1 MRNISEFMKG
11 ALLTGLGL
19 LSVTMVAFSSQWT
32 QSRLSSVTPLTQEG
46 SDHWVSYP
54 DRNIVTVPR
63 QAEENEPKSALP
75 AVRRAT
81 TDGSGAIVP
90 PYLETFDDKNV
101 FAEKFVVENPDGG
114 NKWLWSNGALRSPQI
129 YSGANNAWVI
139 FPAMRL
145 EGGKGYRLTLN
156 AKRKVADS
164 NETFNIRLGTAQNA
178 AACTITV
185 ADGVTLPEC
194 EADADSV
201 AVDAV
206 ISVETSGV
214 YYLALQWTSPA
225 NNKYVFF
232 DNITVSAPQDMG
244 MPKEVTYMTVMPDDT
259 GAHKATVRFRTPKK
273 DLKGADLTKLDK
285 AEIYRNDSLVRTI
298 ENPALNKLMSIEDEV
313 PAAGEYTYK
322 VTVSNDKGTSRPVEK
337 TAYIGVDYPAAVSNV
352 VLKETTYG
360 TVNLTWT
367 APATDV
373 NGNALDPGK
382 VHYEVRH
389 NVGNLPLIGTTEPGL
404 TNVNIKV
411 VEPGTSQIFLS
422 VVVIPVTERGPGN
435 GVASKLIPVGTPYT
449 LPYQDSFGS
458 AGSHSMAVMNISGAG
473 QWASFADNDD
483 VTDADGTG
491 AYLGYAAQN
500 QGATGLFHSARINL
514 ADTQNPE
521 FTVYIYEICSDP
533 SQESAFNRNE
543 VQMVVCEEGSDQW
556 VPVKSGTVHELVGNP
571 KHWGRV
577 RADLSAYKGKIIQV
591 GLTAKS
597 THYAGTFFD
606 QLRVAET
613 VARDLRISGGEVT
626 RTAMAGQPASVG
638 VWVENCGSDTVRG
651 SEFRVE
657 LYRNDEAEP
666 YRVISGRDLAP
677 CRNELFSESFVADPT
692 QAGTTRYYAKVV
704 YAADALPDNNISA
717 TMQQSI
723 YVDAT
728 MPAPTGLEATLNT
741 KQKASLRWQGPALAD
756 IPQAT
761 IERFDSLT
769 PFLFTNKRTN
779 GGWYFTEADG
789 LPHVTITNCNIPN
802 LAPGVSTGWF
812 CVDERNAYV
821 QASYGNLHAH
831 SANNFMVAMS
841 TIAAGPSPKSDDWMI
856 SPRLS
861 GRKHTVSFYAKAA
874 YSMEET
880 LEMLY
885 TNSSDPSATSTYVS
899 AGTTTLN
906 KGGLWEP
913 RSFEVPEG
921 ATYFALRYVSPA
933 THYMMHIDDVRY
945 EPLRDTP
952 IDVVG
957 YNVYRDSVRI
967 TDTPLTGPYFT
978 DTYAPAGEH
987 VYMVTALFNNGHES
1001 HLSAPARIATS
1012 VSSVD
1017 GATVNVWRDGTVL
1030 CVDNASGCI
1039 EVYDVT
1045 GIRLFAGCE
1054 SSLRLTLPA
1063 GIYIVKTAGKTWKI
1077 II

>member
-1 MRNISEFMKG
+1 MRNTSKIMKG
-11 ALLTGLGL
+11 ALLAGLGL
-19 LSVTMVAFSSQWT
+19 LSVTMVAFANQWT
-32 QSRLSSVTPLTQEG
+32 QSRLSSGTPLTQEG

-54 DRNIVTVPR
+54 DGNIVKAPLQTR
-63 QAEENEPKSALP
+63 ANEPKTATP

-81 TDGSGAIVP
+81 TDASGAILP

-101 FAEKFVVENPDGG
+101 FAEKFVTENPDGG

-129 YSGANNAWVI
+129 YSGSNNAWVI

-145 EGGKGYRLTLN
+145 EGGKGYTLTLN
-156 AKRKVADS
+156 AKRKVDNS
-164 NETFNIRLGTAQNA
+164 NETFNIKLGTAQNA

-185 ADGVTLPEC
+185 ANGITLPET

-201 AVDAV
+201 SVDAI

-244 MPKEVTYMTVMPDDT
+244 MPKEVTYMTVTPDAT
-259 GAHKATVRFRTPKK
+259 GDHKATVRFRTPKK
-273 DLKGADLTKLDK
+273 DLKGADLTGLDK
-285 AEIYRNDSLVRTI
+285 AEIYRNGTLVKTI
-298 ENPALNKLMSIEDEV
+298 ANPALNKLMSIVDSV
-313 PAAGEYTYK
+313 PEAGDYTYK
-322 VTVSNDKGTSRPVEK
+322 VTVSNDKGSSKPVEK
-337 TAYIGVDYPAAVSNV
+337 SAWIGVDYPSAVTNV

-360 TVNLTWT
+360 TVNLSWT
-367 APATDV
+367 PPATDV
-373 NGNALDPGK
+373 NGNALDPKK

-389 NVGNLPLIGTTEPGL
+389 NTGNLPLIGTTEPGL
-404 TNVNIKV
+404 TSVNIKV
-411 VEPGTSQIFLS
+411 VDPNTSQIFLS
-422 VVVIPVTERGPGN
+422 MVVVPVTERGAGD

-449 LPYQDSFGS
+449 LPYQDSFGT

-473 QWASFADNDD
+473 QWTAFADNDD

-533 SQESAFNRNE
+533 TQESSFNRNE
-543 VQMVVCEEGSDQW
+543 VQLVVCEEGSEQW
-556 VPVKSGTVHELVGNP
+556 VPVKAGTVHELVGNP

-591 GLTAKS
+591 GLIAKS

-613 VARDLRISGGEVT
+613 VAHDLRIAQSEVS

-638 VWVENCGSDTVRG
+638 VWVENCGSDTVSG
-651 SEFRVE
+651 NEFRVE
-657 LYRNDEAEP
+657 LYRNNETEP
-666 YRVISGRDLAP
+666 YLVIPGQDLAP
-677 CRNELFSESFVADPT
+677 CQNKLFSESFIADPT
-692 QAGTTRYYAKVV
+692 MAGTTEYRAKVV
-704 YAADALPDNNISA
+704 YTADVVPENNESAAMP
-717 TMQQSI
+717 QSI
-723 YVDAT
+723 YVDSS
-728 MPAPTGLEATLNT
+728 MPAPTGLLTNLND
-741 KQKASLRWQGPALAD
+741 KQKATLRWERPALSS
-756 IPQAT
+756 IPQFT
-761 IERFDSLT
+761 MERFDDLT
-769 PFLFTNKRTN
+769 PFLFPNKTTD
-779 GGWYFTEADG
+779 GGWYFVENDC
-789 LPHVTITNCNIPN
+789 LPHFNIPNCNIPN
-802 LAPGVSTGWF
+802 LAPSVSTGWF
-812 CVDERNAYV
+812 CVNERNPYV
-821 QASYGNLHAH
+821 MASSGNLHAH

-861 GRKHTVSFYAKAA
+861 GRQHTVSFYAKAA
-874 YSMEET
+874 FSMEET

-885 TNSSDPSATSTYVS
+885 TNSTDPSATDTYKS

-906 KGGLWEP
+906 KGGLWES

-933 THYMMHIDDVRY
+933 THYMMHIDDVQY

-952 IDVVG
+952 VDVVG
-957 YNVYRDSVRI
+957 FNVYRDSVRI
-967 TDTPLTGPYFT
+967 TDTPLTNPTFI
-978 DTYAPAGEH
+978 DTYAQAGKH
-987 VYMVTALFNNGHES
+987 TYNVTALYNNGFES
-1001 HLSAPARIATS
+1001 CLSTPATITTS
-1012 VSSVD
+1012 ETTPDADNVRVWSD
-1017 GATVNVWRDGTVL
+1017 GAVL
-1030 CVDNASGCI
+1030 CVDNARERI

-1045 GIRLFAGCE
+1045 GICRYAGCDPA
-1054 SSLRLTLPA
+1054 LRLSLPA
-1063 GIYIVKTAGKTWKI
+1063 GIYIVRTAGKTVKI
-1077 II
+1077 HL